1 MDTIIYLPCFDYFLH
16 RQRPHHLLWELS
28 LLGFKVIYC
37 QPSLQDRGSQYER
50 RAALDV
56 TAGLSPNPRPPGP
69 LIPLSDSFIL
79 CVDMNALDP
88 SSPHVMWLTHG
99 PYARKIQ
106 EWGFRPSLVV
116 SDFADACVEEF
127 QEFAVYEHDKLDCA
141 DIVLTVSH
149 SLFRDLKARHPNV
162 HLVPNASDFEL
173 FSTACDLS
181 YDLPCPIEIAAL
193 LKTGAAKN
201 RKLIG
206 FWGAVTTWVDLDL
219 VVRVAVSRPNWHFL
233 FIGYIGVDLSLLPRL
248 SNITFIGDRDY
259 LSLPFYAKWLDAAII
274 PFEVREV
281 TRKACPG
288 EKNSRAIAMRIT
300 SKFTNI
306 GRSKQENLKVWRN

>member
-37 QPSLQDRGSQYER
+37 QPSLQDRG
-50 RAALDV
+50 
-56 TAGLSPNPRPPGP
+56 
-69 LIPLSDSFIL
+69 
-79 CVDMNALDP
+79 
-88 SSPHVMWLTHG
+88 
-99 PYARKIQ
+99 
-106 EWGFRPSLVV
+106 FR
-116 SDFADACVEEF
+116 
-127 QEFAVYEHDKLDCA
+127 A
-141 DIVLTVSH
+141 DIILTVSH